1 MSAEPLL
8 LSALGISVIG
18 AAAGMLSYIRKRQ
31 YKYDPRQDYRYSFEN
46 SCDLRRIDSVYTID
60 LSEISDD
67 VTLILEINVKSRLSG
82 HLFQPYIE
90 MRCDKGE
97 RENHYLEHAL
107 MGLRYLD
114 ISRFRGSVITLKPR
128 HCRFLQTQSFLYRY
142 DNPDLQDKTVLILA
156 PHADDA
162 EIAAYGLYST
172 SAKSHIITVT
182 VGEEG
187 KCDYCGLS
195 GSKRERALLKGKLRV
210 HDALSVPAL
219 GDVPYERCAM
229 LGYYGKSLKWM
240 HDNPDKKA
248 LSATAGIDNL
258 RFFRRVEHTSFLDD
272 SNADA
277 SWGSLVN
284 DLHNA
289 VTALTPDIIVTP
301 HPEIDSHS
309 DHVYTTYA
317 LIEAL
322 ERSASKSVTLL
333 CYTNH
338 HIYNE
343 AYPYG
348 PMFSTSAVAPKFKT
362 PFGYRSIY
370 SHRLEK
376 RTQNEKFYALEAMHD
391 LRDATL
397 VIGVKKALKHFTKQ
411 LKRAIQQRDKSYF
424 RRAVRPNELF
434 YVTGWESLSRRSK
447 SSRIERGENG
457 AIEES

>member
-1 MSAEPLL
+1 MTEPLL
-8 LSALGISVIG
+8 FSALGISLIG
-18 AAAGMLSYIRKRQ
+18 TAAGMLSYVRKRQ
-31 YKYDPRQDYRYSFEN
+31 YKYNPRQDYRYSFGNPCITYPIEN
-46 SCDLRRIDSVYTID
+46 IGTID
-60 LSEISDD
+60 LSDFSDD
-67 VTLILEINVKSRLSG
+67 ITLILEISVRSTLSG

-90 MRCDKGE
+90 IGGDKGE

-107 MGLRYLD
+107 RGLRYLD
-114 ISRFRGSVITLKPR
+114 ISGFRGSVITLKPH
-128 HCRFLQTQSFLYRY
+128 HCRFAQIQSSLYRY
-142 DNPDLQDKTVLILA
+142 DNPDIQDKTVLILA

-172 SAKSHIITVT
+172 VAKSHVITIT

-195 GSKRERALLKGKLRV
+195 GSKQERALLKGKLRV

-248 LSATAGIDNL
+248 LSATAGVDDIHY
-258 RFFRRVEHTSFLDD
+258 FRRVGHTSFLDD
-272 SNADA
+272 ANSDA

-284 DLHNA
+284 DLGHA
-289 VTALTPDIIVTP
+289 VTALKPDIIVTP

-322 ERSASKSVTLL
+322 ERSASVSVTLL

-348 PMFSTSAVAPKFKT
+348 PMFSTSAIAPKFKA
-362 PFGYRSIY
+362 PFVYRSIY

-397 VIGVKKALKHFTKQ
+397 VIGVKKALKHFIKQ
-411 LKRAIQQRDKSYF
+411 FKRAIQQRDKSYY

-434 YVTGWESLSRRSK
+434 YVTGWEALSRRSK

-457 AIEES
+457 AMQES